1 MIPMITSYENMYGL
15 FLSPKHLIKRT
26 KFCPIYFHQHLFV
39 LIRQYLLFKIK
50 VKFHISFDISY
61 KVEKFTSDSI
71 IKTFILALDYQHAT
85 GYAIYDIY
93 KINENSRDV
102 KMANY
107 GHWNGTNGLKVIEKN
122 IWKRRHNLMG
132 HHIR

>member
-1 MIPMITSYENMYGL
+1 MILMITLYKNIYGL
-15 FLSPKHLIKRT
+15 FLFPKHLIVRT
-26 KFCPIYFHQHLFV
+26 EFCLIYFRQHLFV
-39 LIRQYLLFKIK
+39 LIQQYLLFKSK
-50 VKFHISFDISY
+50 VRFHISFDISY

-71 IKTFILALDYQHAT
+71 IKIFILALHDEYST

-93 KINENSRDV
+93 KINENSKDV

-107 GHWNGTNGLKVIEKN
+107 GHWNVSNGLKVIEKN